1 MSFWQRVVEGFVNSE
16 QEELVAMLDEFQLDY
31 AYEPTFIEAI
41 PTIEELILAEDYN
54 EAWVVFQQTA
64 PLDIAEIDWELFEE
78 LLLAAYTGK

>member
-1 MSFWQRVVEGFVNSE
+1 
-16 QEELVAMLDEFQLDY
+16 
-31 AYEPTFIEAI
+31 
-41 PTIEELILAEDYN
+41 LAEDYN